1 MILET
6 TRETPNV
13 SLMKPIKTFHQSLKT
28 GFDIEAN
35 ELNYELDI
43 VWVNYS
49 AA

>member
-1 MILET
+1 
-6 TRETPNV
+6 
-13 SLMKPIKTFHQSLKT
+13 MKPIKTFHQSLKT

-49 AA
+49 AALKRAHNLFLLSIEH